1 MVIQQASAL
10 DSETS
15 TDTKT
20 IFIVDDHPIMR
31 QGLAVLINHEK
42 DLNVCG
48 EAEDAAHALDGI
60 LATKPDLALIDISLP
75 GKNGLELIK
84 DLRAMDVYVSIL
96 VHSMHDESLYVERVL
111 RAGAQGYIT
120 KDEGGSKLMEAI
132 RKVLAGE
139 IYVSPEMS
147 GKIIEIFSG
156 RRASSTNPVEAL
168 TDRQFEIFQ
177 MIGNGQSTRDIAE
190 TLNVSIKTVDAH
202 RDHIK
207 KKLNLRSG
215 TELVR
220 FAVRWVEVR
229 TDSRRVPAS
238 AALSSLTPLTGI
250 DQPDLGFSL
259 QTGVSSQLS
268 TMLQR
273 IGGKLKKSFS
283 SEEMF

>member
-220 FAVRWVEVR
+220 FAVRWVE
-229 TDSRRVPAS
+229 
-238 AALSSLTPLTGI
+238 
-250 DQPDLGFSL
+250 
-259 QTGVSSQLS
+259 SQN
-268 TMLQR
+268 
-273 IGGKLKKSFS
+273 
-283 SEEMF
+283 

>member
-1 MVIQQASAL
+1 MLSAKAATPTD
-10 DSETS
+10 DSS

-31 QGLAVLINHEK
+31 QGLAVLIDHEK

-48 EAEDAAHALDGI
+48 EAEDAAHAIDGI
-60 LATKPDLALIDISLP
+60 LSKNPDLALIDISLP

-84 DLRAMDVYVSIL
+84 DLRAMDSEVLIL
-96 VHSMHDESLYVERVL
+96 IHSMHDESLYVERVL

-147 GKIIEIFSG
+147 GKILEIFSG

-168 TDRQFEIFQ
+168 TDRQFEVFQ
-177 MIGNGQSTRDIAE
+177 MIGNGKSTRDIAE
-190 TLNVSIKTVDAH
+190 TLTVSIKTVDAH

-220 FAVRWVEVR
+220 FAVRWVEN
-229 TDSRRVPAS
+229 
-238 AALSSLTPLTGI
+238 
-250 DQPDLGFSL
+250 
-259 QTGVSSQLS
+259 QT
-268 TMLQR
+268 
-273 IGGKLKKSFS
+273 
-283 SEEMF
+283 